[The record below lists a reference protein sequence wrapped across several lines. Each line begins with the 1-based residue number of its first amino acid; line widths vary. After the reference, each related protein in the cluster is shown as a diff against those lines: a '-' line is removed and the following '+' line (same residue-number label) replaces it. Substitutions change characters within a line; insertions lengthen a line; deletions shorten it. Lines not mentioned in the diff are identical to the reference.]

1 MEGDLWP
8 VLYRL
13 IYEEDNRR
21 PRKKGVQ
28 YSDGRILEVY
38 CWAVVHDRPT
48 SWACEERSW
57 AAHERWRP
65 RDRARDLPCD
75 ATMSERLRTLSL
87 RHLLAAV
94 LDRLRAIDGPHR
106 AGPPPPPTTPTTLP
120 PRLLSVRA
128 LDSKPLAV
136 GPYSKDRDA
145 RWGQVAEKAKARGY
159 KLFCAWRAGAGGGRG
174 DAPVMPDAWTLGAMN
189 RADSEAAASAIVPE
203 LAGDGY
209 LLGDAAHDS
218 NPLHEACEAL
228 EGRGRGCLRLLAPR
242 KKPGTGLGHV
252 AGGHRPGRLR
262 SIEMTEWPVTRG
274 TTPCPFAAGLYAMRG
289 DIERRFGNCT
299 SFGGGLQ
306 PLPSWV
312 RRPHRVALW
321 VAVKLAVNALRQ
333 CKRKGL
339 AA

>member
-1 MEGDLWP
+1 MEADLWP

-28 YSDGRILEVY
+28 YSDGRVLEVY
-38 CWAVVHDRPT
+38 CWAVLHDRPT
-48 SWACEERSW
+48 SWACEQRSW
-57 AAHERWRP
+57 AGHERWRP

-75 ATMSERLRTLSL
+75 STMSDRLRTLSL
-87 RHLLAAV
+87 RQLLATV
-94 LDRLRAIDGPHR
+94 LDRLRAVEPHR
-106 AGPPPPPTTPTTLP
+106 TRALS
-120 PRLLSVRA
+120 RLLSVRT
-128 LDSKPLAV
+128 LDAKPLAV
-136 GPYSKDRDA
+136 GAYSKDRDA
-145 RWGQVAEKAKARGY
+145 RWGQVSAKAKARGY
-159 KLFCAWRAGAGGGRG
+159 KLFCAW
-174 DAPVMPDAWTLGAMN
+174 DAAADDAVVPDAWTMGAMN
-189 RADSEAAASAIVPE
+189 RADSEAAATAIVPE

-209 LLGDAAHDS
+209 LIGDAAHDS
-218 NPLHEACEAL
+218 NPLHEACETL
-228 EGRGRGCLRLLAPR
+228 VGRGRGRLRLVAPR
-242 KKPGTGLGHV
+242 KKPGTGLGHG

-274 TTPCPFAAGLYAMRG
+274 TTPCPFAAGLRAMRG

-306 PLPSWV
+306 PLPGWV

-333 CKRKGL
+333 CRRKGL